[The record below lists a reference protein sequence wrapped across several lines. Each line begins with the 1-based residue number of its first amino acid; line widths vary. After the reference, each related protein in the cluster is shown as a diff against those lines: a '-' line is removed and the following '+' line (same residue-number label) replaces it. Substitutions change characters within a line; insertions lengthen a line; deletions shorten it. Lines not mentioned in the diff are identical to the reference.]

1 VFTLVSGITY
11 TPGTGQLRVYINGVR
26 QFPSEYT
33 ETASNVYTLTSGVAA
48 GDIVFAE
55 IDNFSTF
62 NNYANLTYASNVGN
76 VSASGLTVQSA
87 IENLENNKAPLSSP
101 VFTGVVTTTGN
112 ATVGGALTVSGNLY
126 VNGNVTYINAN
137 NINLND
143 SLIYLADDNPS
154 DSIDIGFVSAFTS
167 NVRYQHTGFVRD
179 ATDGVWKLFANVVAE
194 PTTTI
199 DFTNATYAN
208 LQVGNIAGTI
218 TTASQPNI
226 TTVGT
231 LGSLAVTGNVT
242 VSGNVKLSAA
252 GWSVRETGTKLYFAY
267 NGVNKMS
274 LDTGGNLVVTGDV
287 TAFGTIT

>member
-1 VFTLVSGITY
+1 M
-11 TPGTGQLRVYINGVR
+11 
-26 QFPSEYT
+26 
-33 ETASNVYTLTSGVAA
+33 
-48 GDIVFAE
+48 
-55 IDNFSTF
+55 
-62 NNYANLTYASNVGN
+62 
-76 VSASGLTVQSA
+76 
-87 IENLENNKAPLSSP
+87 
-101 VFTGVVTTTGN
+101 
-112 ATVGGALTVSGNLY
+112 
-126 VNGNVTYINAN
+126 
-137 NINLND
+137 
-143 SLIYLADDNPS
+143 
-154 DSIDIGFVSAFTS
+154 
-167 NVRYQHTGFVRD
+167 
-179 ATDGVWKLFANVVAE
+179 AE

-231 LGSLAVTGNVT
+231 LDSLAVTGNIT
-242 VSGNVKLSAA
+242 VSGNVKLSSA